1 MPPLAMA
8 AFPSPR
14 GFWKPSS
21 SHRQG
26 QWRGFCGRMALD
38 LDEQAR
44 ISLSRACKSA
54 GIAVVALFF
63 SAGVSLSENPALAA
77 PAVVE
82 SSSVREDCA
91 SSSPPGGIPDASSS
105 LEVTDESLVESAWEL
120 VNDFYLDARHHKWS
134 PDLWLAQKE
143 KVFQRPFQN
152 RKAAYSAIRE
162 MLATLDDP
170 FTRFLTPDEF
180 SQTSKYD
187 ITGVG
192 LNIGEV
198 PDENGQIQLRV
209 LGIVLQS
216 PAELAGIQ
224 QGDEILSVDGNS
236 VAGKSAFAV
245 SSEIQGR
252 KRTPVSVEVRRSQ
265 CGDVQS
271 YVLYRQQD
279 LRSPVFYR
287 LERSDVANERRGYV
301 RLKEFNALTKRD
313 LVTALMRLQASGA
326 SSFVIDLR
334 DNLGGLVQEGIEV
347 AKLFLD
353 DGETVIYTT
362 RRNNASLQSIVAK
375 GQPFLR
381 APLVVLVNNRTASA
395 SEIMAA
401 ALHDN
406 CRAVLAGSRTFGKGL
421 IQSVFEFNDGSGVI
435 LTVGKYMT
443 PAHRDIDGNGLEPDF
458 WRMPGHLEV
467 EQKLRACLSKK
478 AS

>member
-1 MPPLAMA
+1 
-8 AFPSPR
+8 
-14 GFWKPSS
+14 
-21 SHRQG
+21 
-26 QWRGFCGRMALD
+26 
-38 LDEQAR
+38 
-44 ISLSRACKSA
+44 
-54 GIAVVALFF
+54 
-63 SAGVSLSENPALAA
+63 
-77 PAVVE
+77 
-82 SSSVREDCA
+82 
-91 SSSPPGGIPDASSS
+91 
-105 LEVTDESLVESAWEL
+105 
-120 VNDFYLDARHHKWS
+120 
-134 PDLWLAQKE
+134 
-143 KVFQRPFQN
+143 
-152 RKAAYSAIRE
+152 

>member
-1 MPPLAMA
+1 
-8 AFPSPR
+8 
-14 GFWKPSS
+14 
-21 SHRQG
+21 
-26 QWRGFCGRMALD
+26 
-38 LDEQAR
+38 
-44 ISLSRACKSA
+44 
-54 GIAVVALFF
+54 
-63 SAGVSLSENPALAA
+63 
-77 PAVVE
+77 
-82 SSSVREDCA
+82 
-91 SSSPPGGIPDASSS
+91 
-105 LEVTDESLVESAWEL
+105 VTDESLVESAWEL

-224 QGDEILSVDGNS
+224 QVGQWLSLVLPL
-236 VAGKSAFAV
+236 
-245 SSEIQGR
+245 SSDLRFLHVQ
-252 KRTPVSVEVRRSQ
+252 VRRSQ

-326 SSFVIDLR
+326 SSFVLDLR

-458 WRMPGHLEV
+458 WRMPGI
-467 EQKLRACLSKK
+467 
-478 AS
+478 

>member
-21 SHRQG
+21 SHWQG
-26 QWRGFCGRMALD
+26 QWRGFRGRMALD

-91 SSSPPGGIPDASSS
+91 SSSLAGGIPDASSS

-224 QGDEILSVDGNS
+224 Q
-236 VAGKSAFAV
+236 
-245 SSEIQGR
+245 R
-252 KRTPVSVEVRRSQ
+252 KGTPVSVEVRRSQ

-326 SSFVIDLR
+326 SSFVLDLR